1 MGDGGMPGK
10 NILFGCVAL
19 LISVAIF
26 LVALEVLTRTVIDD
40 GMNFDLEM
48 WKYARQIKRV
58 SPIAG
63 LGHDHRPN
71 TSGRL
76 MGVDV
81 AINSFGLR
89 DREFETD
96 KPQGV
101 VRILMLGDSVT
112 FGWGV
117 AAEDTVAKKLERRL
131 NAEPQGP
138 PVEVINAGVGNYD
151 TVMEVLSFI
160 ERDSIL
166 KPDIVVLNYF
176 INDAEPVPAR
186 RNISLLEHS
195 YAAVYFMGR
204 LDILRRQYF
213 DKGDWKEYYAGLYKE
228 DSEGWRQARLA
239 FDRLA
244 KFCREHGMQ
253 LMIVNYPELHQ
264 LDPYPFPQ
272 VTASIKGFAEELDV
286 PFLDL
291 TPSIGG
297 LAPSS
302 LWVSPTD
309 AHPNRIAT
317 DRFADAIEDALLQS
331 FPQLLRR

>member
-1 MGDGGMPGK
+1 MPGK
-10 NILFGCVAL
+10 NIIFGCVAL
-19 LISVAIF
+19 LISIAIV
-26 LVALEVLTRTVIDD
+26 LAALEVLTRTVFDD

-89 DREFETD
+89 DREYEIE
-96 KPQGV
+96 KPEGV

-117 AAEDTVAKKLERRL
+117 DAEDTVAKKLEKRL
-131 NAEPQGP
+131 SAEPQAP
-138 PVEVINAGVGNYD
+138 PVEVINAGVGNYN
-151 TVMEVLSFI
+151 TVMEVLSFVD
-160 ERDSIL
+160 RDSTL
-166 KPDIVVLNYF
+166 KPDMVVLNYF

-204 LDILRRQYF
+204 LDILKREYF
-213 DKGDWKEYYAGLYKE
+213 GKEDWKEYYAGLYKE
-228 DSEGWRQARLA
+228 DFEGWRQSRQA
-239 FDRLA
+239 FYRLA
-244 KFCREHGMQ
+244 KFCHENGMQ

-272 VTASIKGFAEELDV
+272 VTANIKGFAEELGV

-291 TPSIGG
+291 SPSIVG
-297 LAPSS
+297 LDPSS

-317 DRFADAIEDALLQS
+317 ERFAGAIEDALLQS
-331 FPQLLRR
+331 FPRLLRR

>member
-1 MGDGGMPGK
+1 MRAKGL
-10 NILFGCVAL
+10 LFGLGAV

-26 LVALEVLTRTVIDD
+26 LVVLEVLTRTILDD

-63 LGHDHRPN
+63 LGHDHAPN
-71 TSGRL
+71 RSGHM

-81 AINSFGLR
+81 NINSWGFR
-89 DREFETD
+89 DRKYDIE
-96 KPQGV
+96 KPAGT

-117 AAEDTVAKKLERRL
+117 AAEDTVAKKLEAKL
-131 NAEPQGP
+131 NATPGLS
-138 PVEVINAGVGNYD
+138 PVEVINAGVGNYN
-151 TVMEVLSFI
+151 TVMEVLSFV
-160 ERDSIL
+160 ERDAAL
-166 KPDIVVLNYF
+166 KPDVVVLNYF
-176 INDAEPVPAR
+176 INDAEPVPTR
-186 RNISLLEHS
+186 HDIGLLERS

-204 LDILRRQYF
+204 LDILKRQYF
-213 DKGDWKEYYAGLYKE
+213 GKEDWHKYYAELYQE
-228 DSEGWRQARLA
+228 NFDGWRQAKLA
-239 FDRLA
+239 FYRLV
-244 KFCREHGMQ
+244 KFCRDHDIK
-253 LMIVNYPELHQ
+253 LMVVNYPELHQ

-272 VTASIKGFAEELDV
+272 VTANISNLATEAGV

-291 TPSIGG
+291 LPFI
-297 LAPSS
+297 AERNPSS

-317 DRFADAIEDALLQS
+317 EEFADAIDQALLQS
-331 FPQLLRR
+331 FPGLMQR

>member
-1 MGDGGMPGK
+1 MPGK
-10 NILFGCVAL
+10 NVLFGCAAL
-19 LISVAIF
+19 LISAALF
-26 LVALEVLTRTVIDD
+26 FAALEVLTRTVLDD

-63 LGHDHRPN
+63 LGHDHQPN

-81 AINSFGLR
+81 TINSFGLR
-89 DREFETD
+89 DREYD
-96 KPQGV
+96 VKKPEGA

-117 AAEDTVAKKLERRL
+117 AAEDTVAKKLEKKL
-131 NAEPQGP
+131 SAQPQTP
-138 PVEVINAGVGNYD
+138 PVEVINAGVGNYN

-160 ERDSIL
+160 ERDAAL

-176 INDAEPVPAR
+176 INDAEPVPTR
-186 RNISLLEHS
+186 HNIGLLEHF

-204 LDILRRQYF
+204 LDILKREYF
-213 DKGDWKEYYAGLYKE
+213 GKEDWHKYYADLYQE
-228 DSEGWRQARLA
+228 NFQGWRQARLA
-239 FDRLA
+239 FNALA
-244 KFCREHGMQ
+244 KFCRENDMK
-253 LMIVNYPELHQ
+253 LMVVNYPELHQ
-264 LDPYPFPQ
+264 LDPYPFSQ
-272 VTASIKGFAEELDV
+272 VTAKIKGFAEELGV

-291 TPSIGG
+291 SPSIGG
-297 LAPSS
+297 LDPSS

-317 DRFADAIEDALLQS
+317 ERFANAIEEALLQS